1 MASYYKYKSR
11 EGEDQID
18 WRKITQGITDDLT
31 KVATDREGK
40 REAIDQAVLTNLE
53 TIADKPQG
61 QDTAQNQLIASYAD
75 QASSIALANQKLLKS
90 GSITLKE
97 YTARTNTGGSSTKKL
112 FGLSKKYQENYQVHM
127 DRLKSVDGKPP
138 VGSLLEGAF
147 IQYAEAFSNPDN
159 TRYYMDPAT
168 GEAFLAKVSK
178 EGDKGKVQKIDG
190 EAYSLM
196 NVGTAENIITR
207 NVNRYQSA
215 AVAEGLAS
223 EAGILKEVVMEGDVK
238 TRTDAFKRMF
248 VTDANGD
255 IIESELSDVGR
266 STINQIKATFAS
278 DMDYA
283 SMLTDPMG
291 KTAIAENADGTY
303 TNIIT
308 NQKYEGKPG
317 DAVIF
322 ETINGQQQPK
332 QSDNWEKQKKQAE
345 REVLNQVKS
354 KLGIEETAMDDKEI
368 ARERLKLDWAKL
380 NQDKK
385 EFNKEEVDEASDLNT
400 KIEVISTLYGGN
412 REDIN
417 SALTYYK
424 DYGGKSS
431 IQKVDR
437 SDSGISITY
446 EDEFGDIVT
455 SDISFYVPDE
465 TSKTM
470 MPNPNYDPNKK
481 EDAVNNPKQ
490 IKGRIKTEA
499 QFIQSASQLLI
510 GESVAKGLD
519 SRLPDGSLKY
529 NRPFT
534 STPGMSVENIIT
546 KSEAVDDNSDTFSI
560 ANSKYLGNILGDVN
574 LMDEDS
580 EVASKI
586 PGLLKDLGIE
596 ADAVGSGASD
606 EVLITIPG
614 YNKSFKLET
623 DFGLNAFLGIPATN
637 RGNKANVTRGSQT
650 KERKR
655 FRLYLE
661 QFLNTRPDLSRK
673 LNFESDPKKG
683 KFSKYNNN

>member
-283 SMLTDPMG
+283 SMLTDTMG

-332 QSDNWEKQKKQAE
+332 QSDNWNKQKKQAE

-354 KLGIEETAMDDKEI
+354 KLGIEETARADTRMKDYESAMLGLKRKEL
-368 ARERLKLDWAKL
+368 ADLQNEKSDAMNVQVRTMADLYSGG
-380 NQDKK
+380 Q
-385 EFNKEEVDEASDLNT
+385 VDVKAATE
-400 KIEVISTLYGGN
+400 YF
-412 REDIN
+412 RDIN
-417 SALTYYK
+417 PSVSLVERIP
-424 DYGGKSS
+424 G
-431 IQKVDR
+431 
-437 SDSGISITY
+437 GISVTY
-446 EDEFGDIVT
+446 TDDNGTTVKRPVVFGI
-455 SDISFYVPDE
+455 E
-465 TSKTM
+465 
-470 MPNPNYDPNKK
+470 
-481 EDAVNNPKQ
+481 NPKFNPAIAEGPDNTRFSMIENTNFDESQ
-490 IKGRIKTEA
+490 PEGPDNQKLIPEIKNQRD
-499 QFIQSASQLLI
+499 FILSAGNLLI
-510 GESVAKGLD
+510 GSDEAKK
-519 SRLPDGSLKY
+519 RE
-529 NRPFT
+529 FT
-534 STPGMSVENIIT
+534 NIVNA
-546 KSEAVDDNSDTFSI
+546 KNSDGQFVLNETLSNVSAGSAAEITETPKQQKFDIAFDTYLDEKLEDEIFS
-560 ANSKYLGNILGDVN
+560 KK
-574 LMDEDS
+574 
-580 EVASKI
+580 EVKLKESLTKIFTDMGLNASPI
-586 PGLLKDLGIE
+586 G
-596 ADAVGSGASD
+596 GSISN
-606 EVLITIPG
+606 EVLITVRG
-614 YNKSFKLET
+614 YTGDPLRIDGNNYTTSGKAIEKEKLKKYLRLVFK
-623 DFGLNAFLGIPATN
+623 
-637 RGNKANVTRGSQT
+637 Q
-650 KERKR
+650 
-655 FRLYLE
+655 
-661 QFLNTRPDLSRK
+661 RPDLSDTLK
-673 LNFESDPKKG
+673 INDTEGNQVLFTPDPVKKTKG
-683 KFSKYNNN
+683 FG

>member
-178 EGDKGKVQKIDG
+178 EGDKGRVQKIDG
-190 EAYSLM
+190 KAYSLM

-215 AVAEGLAS
+215 AVANNLADQ
-223 EAGILKEVVMEGDVK
+223 AGSFLKVINLDGVK
-238 TRTDAFKRMF
+238 TEENAFKRMF
-248 VTDANGD
+248 GLDGKGNT
-255 IIESELSDVGR
+255 IETEMTEEGR
-266 STINQIKATFAS
+266 SVLNQIKATFAS

-283 SMLTDPMG
+283 SMLTDTMG
-291 KTAIAENADGTY
+291 KAAIAKNADGTY

-332 QSDNWEKQKKQAE
+332 QSDNWDKQKKEAE
-345 REVLNQVKS
+345 MGVLNQIRT
-354 KLGIEETAMDDKEI
+354 KLDIKETAMDDP
-368 ARERLKLDWAKL
+368 RKLDLEERRVADSEKRTTLQGLRDQKNNAKPGDVIFADPNEAFEAYIVADDEL
-380 NQDKK
+380 ETNTSGVVIGGVNANLLSDKTNNTFDQEDATK
-385 EFNKEEVDEASDLNT
+385 QVIAPLVAKFGDLGFSFTLDDTSDFFTVVGPSGGEGIRIDYDEQASDALEEYQRLMSFIRGEFVDPDVLQSKYSVIGYDRFGPGTVYVDASGKPIGGGVGGKYNP
-400 KIEVISTLYGGN
+400 KIE
-412 REDIN
+412 
-417 SALTYYK
+417 
-424 DYGGKSS
+424 
-431 IQKVDR
+431 
-437 SDSGISITY
+437 
-446 EDEFGDIVT
+446 
-455 SDISFYVPDE
+455 
-465 TSKTM
+465 
-470 MPNPNYDPNKK
+470 
-481 EDAVNNPKQ
+481 
-490 IKGRIKTEA
+490 
-499 QFIQSASQLLI
+499 
-510 GESVAKGLD
+510 
-519 SRLPDGSLKY
+519 
-529 NRPFT
+529 
-534 STPGMSVENIIT
+534 
-546 KSEAVDDNSDTFSI
+546 
-560 ANSKYLGNILGDVN
+560 
-574 LMDEDS
+574 
-580 EVASKI
+580 
-586 PGLLKDLGIE
+586 
-596 ADAVGSGASD
+596 
-606 EVLITIPG
+606 
-614 YNKSFKLET
+614 
-623 DFGLNAFLGIPATN
+623 
-637 RGNKANVTRGSQT
+637 
-650 KERKR
+650 
-655 FRLYLE
+655 
-661 QFLNTRPDLSRK
+661 
-673 LNFESDPKKG
+673 
-683 KFSKYNNN
+683 